1 MNVYFFLRKQKKGR
15 VVRRERQ
22 SKERQEIEIA
32 ENERHLPQNSNRTPS
47 RRKSNKNRK
56 KNCKKIDFPKSRVNL
71 PPIKKCLEERLGL
84 KVLAR
89 CQDFKK
95 TNKMN
100 HLLEQLIL
108 EIIMIK
114 PPKGFMN
121 PIKIKIFFHFFDINF
136 FKSIIKPVPYFHIE
150 CKKIN

>member
-1 MNVYFFLRKQKKGR
+1 MFIFFCENKKKGR

-89 CQDFKK
+89 CQDIKK
-95 TNKMN
+95 NKQN
-100 HLLEQLIL
+100 ESSARTVDPRNYYDQATKRIY
-108 EIIMIK
+108 ESNQDK
-114 PPKGFMN
+114 D
-121 PIKIKIFFHFFDINF
+121 FFSFF
-136 FKSIIKPVPYFHIE
+136 
-150 CKKIN
+150 